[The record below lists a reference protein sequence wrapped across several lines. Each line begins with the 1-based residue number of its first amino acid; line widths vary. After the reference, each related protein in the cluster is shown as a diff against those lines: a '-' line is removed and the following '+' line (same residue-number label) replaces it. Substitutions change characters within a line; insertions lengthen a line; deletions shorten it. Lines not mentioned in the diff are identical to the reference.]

1 MTTPHTTAS
10 PFADALRA
18 DMAALDINPRILGQ
32 RLGITQQAVDK
43 WIRRGFPPPNRIQD
57 LVAALGR
64 ECAVAKLTPGEMFGS
79 GDTGNRPVAG
89 LAGAK
94 STAVSG
100 HVVREGGAHVP
111 HQARR
116 DYHSSGRGA
125 LRGECGR

>member
-1 MTTPHTTAS
+1 MTTTHTTAY

-64 ECAVAKLTPGEMFGS
+64 ECAVAKLTPGEMFGN
-79 GDTGNRPVAG
+79 GAPGHRPAVG

-94 STAVSG
+94 STVVSDL
-100 HVVREGGAHVP
+100 VVREGAP
-111 HQARR
+111 T
-116 DYHSSGRGA
+116 
-125 LRGECGR
+125 